1 MRLYLS
7 NKLAKICLACW
18 AAEAARHAHGC
29 SMRQKQSCKST
40 TKNLL
45 QPTKGLRASFTSDNA
60 NGKGSLPQWVC
71 ASHSALSDTTDKV
84 RLRNQKA
91 AEKALT
97 ASQEHLPQLL
107 KVSEAAACLSVSQKT
122 IRRMIEARNLAVI
135 RIGRSVRM
143 HPEVIEKIMRQNE

>member
-1 MRLYLS
+1 M
-7 NKLAKICLACW
+7 
-18 AAEAARHAHGC
+18 
-29 SMRQKQSCKST
+29 
-40 TKNLL
+40 
-45 QPTKGLRASFTSDNA
+45 
-60 NGKGSLPQWVC
+60 
-71 ASHSALSDTTDKV
+71 
-84 RLRNQKA
+84 